1 MGSPEV
7 LRYRWLVLIV
17 FTLLFLLAMKGA
29 STLGLNPNNRV
40 FFGEGD
46 PQFSSLLRFEADFG
60 SNTSLLFGIS
70 SDVDASN
77 SPQLVSAVRWLT
89 ERSWQINGVTRV
101 DSIVT
106 YPFGEYSENSIALS
120 SLADVF
126 CPRVCGDLTTEG
138 LLKNHLVNRLIS
150 MDGKTLAVIASVE
163 LDVEDSIA
171 VSRISGEVEKVRSE
185 FSGMYPGLRL
195 YVTGAVPMMQA
206 FMDASNA
213 DLGGLLLVAVGLFVF
228 LLWFF
233 LRSLAL
239 TSILV
244 FLGIASIVI
253 TMGVAG
259 WLGHTV
265 NTATATTPLVI
276 FTLVVAGSMHV
287 FLYLAR
293 DPCDSREAVLAAI
306 EKAYSANVWPVLLA
320 AATSIVGL
328 LSLVFVSAPPI
339 KQLGLL
345 SALGVFVGTTLLLTL
360 APCLLGFMS
369 RVKPSNMVV
378 AVQRLLNNQARRIE
392 SRSEHPVWYAALFI
406 VLVCLLPLMSID
418 EDFVRYFG
426 ESNSFRHD
434 SEQMTALLAGPYHVE
449 VLIDTGVAGG
459 IYDPEVI
466 KTVDALSNRFRSDPR
481 VANVL
486 SVADILREVAKSL
499 DDRNTLEGLDSD
511 ALAQFFL
518 SFELALEKGQSTT
531 DFVDVDHR
539 FVRVS
544 ILFGDVSM
552 TDIREF
558 EQQANEWASAE
569 LPSHLSLVVTG
580 EGVPTAHLSG
590 NSITELMSGIGL
602 SLAFSS
608 VLIGWIYQN
617 FRIVLVMLLG
627 ISVPVLSGF
636 GIWAVWV
643 GEIGM
648 AATLVIAVTIGVV
661 IDDAIHLL
669 YRFHDGMRELDLSS
683 DEAAGYSVHRTATA
697 IVATSLVLSGGFS
710 ILMLSE
716 FQMNS
721 AFGICSALV
730 IVMALVYNTALMPR
744 SLVWAIGRN
753 TKK

>member
-1 MGSPEV
+1 M
-7 LRYRWLVLIV
+7 LKYRWYVLVI
-17 FTLLFLLAMKGA
+17 FTVVLLWTLKGA

-40 FFGEGD
+40 FFGEED
-46 PQFSSLLRFEADFG
+46 SQFSSLLRFEADFG

-70 SDVDASN
+70 SDADVSRDPVLVD
-77 SPQLVSAVRWLT
+77 AVRWLT
-89 ERSWQINGVTRV
+89 DRSWRIDGVTRV
-101 DSIVT
+101 DSIAT
-106 YPFGEYSENSIALS
+106 YPFGVYSEESIRLS
-120 SLADVF
+120 NLADVF
-126 CPRVCGDLTTEG
+126 CPEVCSDLGPEG
-138 LLKNHLVNRLIS
+138 LLKEHLVSRLIS
-150 MDGKTLAVIASVE
+150 ADGQTLSVIASVE
-163 LDVEDSIA
+163 LDVEDSVA
-171 VSRISGEVEKVRSE
+171 VSRISGEVKDLREE
-185 FSGMYPGLRL
+185 FSDEFPNLRL
-195 YVTGAVPMMQA
+195 FVTGAVPMMQA

-213 DLGGLLLVAVGLFVF
+213 DLGGLLLMAVALFVL
-228 LLWFF
+228 LLWVF

-244 FLGIASIVI
+244 LIGVASIVI

-293 DPCDSREAVLAAI
+293 EPAETSEMVLASI
-306 EKAYSANVWPVLLA
+306 QRAYAANLRPVLLA

-339 KQLGLL
+339 KELGIL
-345 SALGVFVGTTLLLTL
+345 SAFGVFVGTTLLLTV
-360 APCLLGFMS
+360 APCLLAMMN
-369 RVKPSNMVV
+369 RVRPSKMVV
-378 AVQRLLNNQARRIE
+378 VVQRLLNNQARRIE
-392 SRSEHPVWYAALFI
+392 ARSERPAWFAALFAM
-406 VLVCLLPLMSID
+406 LVCLLPLMAID

-426 ESNSFRHD
+426 ETNKFRHD
-434 SEQMTALLAGPYHVE
+434 SEQMTERLAGPYHVE
-449 VLIDTGVAGG
+449 VLVDTGAAGG
-459 IYDPEVI
+459 IYNPEVI
-466 KTVDALSNRFRSDPR
+466 RVVDALAEHFRSDLR

-486 SVADILREVAKSL
+486 SVADILREVALAL
-499 DDRNTLEGLDSD
+499 DNRESLEGLDADS
-511 ALAQFFL
+511 LAQFFL

-539 FVRVS
+539 YVRVS
-544 ILFGDVSM
+544 VLFGDVSM

-558 EQQANEWASAE
+558 ESQAYDWAATE
-569 LPSHLSLVVTG
+569 LPRNLSLIVTG

-590 NSITELMSGIGL
+590 NSIRQLMTGIAL

-608 VLIGWIYQN
+608 LLIGWIYQN
-617 FRIVLVMLLG
+617 MRIVLVMLLG

-636 GIWAVWV
+636 GIWAALV

-669 YRFHDGMRELDLSS
+669 YRFHDGIRELGLSA

-697 IVATSLVLSGGFS
+697 IVTTSVVLSGGFS
-710 ILMLSE
+710 LLMLSE
-716 FQMNS
+716 FEMNS

-744 SLVWAIGRN
+744 SLVWAMGRN
-753 TKK
+753 TK